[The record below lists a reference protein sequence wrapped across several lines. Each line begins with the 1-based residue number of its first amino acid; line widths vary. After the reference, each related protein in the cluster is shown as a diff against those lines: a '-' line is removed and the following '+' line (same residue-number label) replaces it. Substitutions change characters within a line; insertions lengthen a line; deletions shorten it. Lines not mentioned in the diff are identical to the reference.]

1 MCGSARGGGGGG
13 EGEHTVEACGE
24 GGVRGGAEDED
35 AYVWVGGGVADDV
48 CEFCPHAAGSAGGGK
63 RCDVLIVEGVYR
75 RPAASAGGVRGDA
88 PVELEEQHAG
98 CGGGGCVQ
106 FGHRGGS
113 DSDSDSEQQQD
124 KTNKQSRGSLF
135 SPHTMALSDR
145 QKDEL

>member
-1 MCGSARGGGGGG
+1 M
-13 EGEHTVEACGE
+13 
-24 GGVRGGAEDED
+24 
-35 AYVWVGGGVADDV
+35 
-48 CEFCPHAAGSAGGGK
+48 
-63 RCDVLIVEGVYR
+63 
-75 RPAASAGGVRGDA
+75 
-88 PVELEEQHAG
+88 
-98 CGGGGCVQ
+98 Q